1 MTKKMT
7 KAMNHKGE
15 EWIFRHNGVGFSPLT
30 IAEGGRI
37 VRCKQCEYWWKENEL
52 CMHPEHCGGDSMVSL
67 CYMTCRADDYCSKG
81 ENK

>member
-7 KAMNHKGE
+7 E
-15 EWIFRHNGVGFSPLT
+15 LIIRFDPETVPSF
-30 IAEGGRI
+30 IAEEILKGNAQL
-37 VRCKQCEYWWKENEL
+37 VRCKNCIYWWKENEL
-52 CMHPEHCGGDSMVSL
+52 CMHPEHCGGDGMVSL